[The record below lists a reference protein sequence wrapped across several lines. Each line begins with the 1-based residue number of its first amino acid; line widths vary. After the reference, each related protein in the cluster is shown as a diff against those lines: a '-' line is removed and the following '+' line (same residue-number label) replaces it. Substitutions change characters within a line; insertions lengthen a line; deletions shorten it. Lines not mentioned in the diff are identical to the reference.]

1 MFPHRHSRF
10 CGRIC
15 RFHVNRCLQREAER
29 NKGRK
34 LESHAGA
41 AGNDETG
48 TLSEGETAMTYK
60 NKKII
65 RMMGWMNSKGSI
77 IKIWYADHTTELI
90 NDAKV
95 IAREGG
101 QHNGNRKMEVD

>member
-1 MFPHRHSRF
+1 
-10 CGRIC
+10 
-15 RFHVNRCLQREAER
+15 
-29 NKGRK
+29 
-34 LESHAGA
+34 
-41 AGNDETG
+41 
-48 TLSEGETAMTYK
+48 MTYK